1 MKLGRMIRRAVRAV
15 VPPLVFL
22 GIAGYFGWNATQGDH
37 GMKAYQQQLG
47 LLDQA
52 KQAQQDASAE
62 QAAWRRRVNGL
73 RDHSLDRDTLDERA
87 RAMLNLADK
96 NDIVVPYDR
105 RDPLY

>member
-1 MKLGRMIRRAVRAV
+1 
-15 VPPLVFL
+15 
-22 GIAGYFGWNATQGDH
+22 
-37 GMKAYQQQLG
+37 MKAYQQQLL

-62 QAAWRRRVNGL
+62 QIAWKRRVNGL
-73 RDHSLDRDTLDERA
+73 REQSLDNDTLDERA

-105 RDPLY
+105 HDPLY